1 MDRVF
6 QLMDE
11 DYDIKNGIGAQ
22 PIEIKKGQIDLKNV
36 SFKYNDN
43 ELEVLHDI
51 NLTINKGETVALLV

>member
-1 MDRVF
+1 MTLRMVSVRN
-6 QLMDE
+6 LL
-11 DYDIKNGIGAQ
+11 KL
-22 PIEIKKGQIDLKNV
+22 KGQIDLKNV